1 MQLIGGS
8 SFLTRPMEP
17 GCDTRCEYQ
26 RCCGTRLEPQRPI
39 DPLRAVKIRRLYC
52 DESTEDGGRE
62 PASAPGN
69 ERSHESTREGAQRCE
84 HGREDQ
90 HRRFALP
97 HTTSLLRGRLLSTP
111 GATGASTTVRR
122 NEYVLRQVVSCWLL
136 PSRNRQLASRVAAQD
151 AIGNLTCPPQA
162 HVFRVSP
169 AARCSA
175 PTKSYG
181 AIGVRAQGHGRLFS
195 SPKKFSTVSIT
206 CASGVSFSTS
216 RESPLGPFSMLAVL
230 TG

>member
-39 DPLRAVKIRRLYC
+39 DPLRAVEIRRLYR
-52 DESTEDGGRE
+52 DESTEDGSRE

-69 ERSHESTREGAQRCE
+69 ERSHESAREGAQRCE

-122 NEYVLRQVVSCWLL
+122 NEYVLRQVVSCWLS
-136 PSRNRQLASRVAAQD
+136 PSRDRATGVLDAGNQSR
-151 AIGNLTCPPQA
+151 T
-162 HVFRVSP
+162 SP
-169 AARCSA
+169 
-175 PTKSYG
+175 G
-181 AIGVRAQGHGRLFS
+181 S
-195 SPKKFSTVSIT
+195 S
-206 CASGVSFSTS
+206 STS
-216 RESPLGPFSMLAVL
+216 PRSGPGARPDLLHGALARAL
-230 TG
+230 SKPDARMSAEPSNQR

>member
-151 AIGNLTCPPQA
+151 AIGNLTCPLKRPCSPCRLQRVVRLRQRATELLTFALKATDDCSPRPKTSLLSRSHARQA
-162 HVFRVSP
+162 
-169 AARCSA
+169 
-175 PTKSYG
+175 
-181 AIGVRAQGHGRLFS
+181 
-195 SPKKFSTVSIT
+195 
-206 CASGVSFSTS
+206 
-216 RESPLGPFSMLAVL
+216 
-230 TG
+230 

>member
-8 SFLTRPMEP
+8 SFPTPLVEP
-17 GCDTRCEYQ
+17 GCRTRCEYQ

-39 DPLRAVKIRRLYC
+39 DPLRAVEICRLYC

-122 NEYVLRQVVSCWLL
+122 NEYVLRQVVSCWLS
-136 PSRNRQLASRVAAQD
+136 PSRDRRKSVPNITWLIEHKSAQW
-151 AIGNLTCPPQA
+151 
-162 HVFRVSP
+162 SWS
-169 AARCSA
+169 AARLA
-175 PTKSYG
+175 P
-181 AIGVRAQGHGRLFS
+181 R
-195 SPKKFSTVSIT
+195 
-206 CASGVSFSTS
+206 CASPSVVQAWCENVCITIQPAL
-216 RESPLGPFSMLAVL
+216 RC
-230 TG
+230 